1 MEKILSISVAAYNVE
16 KFIEKNLNSF
26 IDSDV
31 KNDIE
36 VLVINDGSTDSTAK
50 IVSEYEKKY
59 PTVIKLINQDNA
71 GPGSTINSGIKQATG
86 KYFKMVDGDDW
97 VDTKNLKEYINY
109 LKEVEVDLVV
119 TNYKC
124 VDNNTSEEL
133 ECKIENVESK
143 KELLFANHCRDL
155 SLAMHNVAYKTEILK
170 KNNIK
175 IDNGF
180 YTDVEFLLLPIQYV
194 KTFAFIELNIY
205 MYRVSLLTQ
214 SMNPKSMQKN
224 IKMHD
229 IVLKRLIDYY
239 QDILN
244 KEDIEWNVKNF
255 IKKRIV
261 DMTSTQ
267 LSVLLSFKPNKEYKK
282 DIIDLFKYIEIKSSN
297 IYNDFSRCKTP
308 RILLKTHF
316 SVYRIMAI
324 LKNLANKK

>member
-1 MEKILSISVAAYNVE
+1 MEKILSVSVAAYNVE

-71 GPGSTINSGIKQATG
+71 GPGSTINSGIRQATG

-124 VDNNTSEEL
+124 VDNNTFEEL

-297 IYNDFSRCKTP
+297 IYNDFSRYKTP
-308 RILLKTHF
+308 RLLLKTHF